1 MIKEKT
7 RQPIDHIITLV
18 AKRTESKKPYQ
29 FILP

>member
-18 AKRTESKKPYQ
+18 AKRTESKKPY
-29 FILP
+29 